1 MNNTSVIE
9 ISREALLKNIKFI
22 RKIIG
27 NDCDFV
33 SVVKGNA
40 YGHGIEYFVPLAYE
54 CGVRNFAVFSA
65 FEAAELM
72 ETNVPFNRLIIMG
85 AVDDSDIEWAIQSGI
100 EFYIFDFERLQTA
113 IKYANSL
120 NKKAKIHI
128 EIETGLNRTG
138 FLNEDLKQLFE
149 ILKKHINIV
158 KVKGLC
164 SHLAGAEN
172 LSNDLRIK
180 HQIENFKSTRNLFD
194 ANSSDYEKLHLSCS
208 AGIINYPE
216 GNFDMVR
223 VGIMQYGF
231 WPSNESKVAYL
242 TRTKTNVDPLDRII
256 SWKSKV
262 MNVKSVAEGGYI
274 GYGNSYL
281 TEKKME
287 IAIVPVGYSNGFSR
301 TLSNQGRVIINGVRV
316 SIIGVV
322 NMNMISVDVTEVP
335 NVKKGDE
342 VVLIGQQGDR
352 IISVASFSNLSDQLN
367 YELLTRLPDDIPR
380 VITN

>member
-9 ISREALLKNIKFI
+9 ISKEALLNNIKFI

-27 NDCDFV
+27 DDCDFV

-54 CGVRNFAVFSA
+54 CGVINFAVFSA
-65 FEAAELM
+65 FEASELL
-72 ETNVPFNRLIIMG
+72 EINVPFNRLIIMG
-85 AVDDSDIEWAIQSGI
+85 AVDESEIEWAIQNGI

-113 IKYANSL
+113 IKYANAL

-138 FLNEDLKQLFE
+138 FLNEDLIQLVE
-149 ILKKHINIV
+149 ILNKQINSIN
-158 KVKGLC
+158 VKGLC

-172 LSNDLRIK
+172 FSNVIRIK
-180 HQIENFKSTRNLFD
+180 QQIENFKSIRNLFD
-194 ANSSDYEKLHLSCS
+194 AFSSEYEKLHLSCS

-216 GNFDMVR
+216 AIFDMVR

-242 TRTKTNVDPLDRII
+242 TRTKTNIDPLERII

-262 MNVKSVAEGGYI
+262 MNVKSVAEGAYI
-274 GYGNSYL
+274 GYGDSYF

-287 IAIVPVGYSNGFSR
+287 IAIIPVGYSNGFSR
-301 TLSNQGRVIINGVRV
+301 ALSNQGRVIINGIGV

-322 NMNMISVDVTEVP
+322 NMNMISVDVTDVP

-380 VITN
+380 VITK